1 MKYVFRYQ
9 DDVIV
14 VNDNGGEAALLKY
27 VFRFQDDVIVVNDKG
42 RKQHC

>member
-1 MKYVFRYQ
+1 MKY
-9 DDVIV
+9 
-14 VNDNGGEAALLKY
+14 GGGGGAALLKY